1 IPVEVV
7 PSEVGE
13 RHLLSVYVFLL
24 LAHSR
29 DVPVGVARKESCEHG
44 VHLALHRRPCRKRTG
59 FSPLTVRPC
68 GQPRKPASAEWRTL
82 AEPFVLESSP
92 YPTTRSVRRWPS
104 TPSSH
109 QLKPPTRRTSS
120 RDARRSRQCSTT

>member
-68 GQPRKPASAEWRTL
+68 GQPRKPASAERRTL
-82 AEPFVLESSP
+82 AERSWWNHRLIRLQGASDMAVHTELSP
-92 YPTTRSVRRWPS
+92 TE
-104 TPSSH
+104 
-109 QLKPPTRRTSS
+109 
-120 RDARRSRQCSTT
+120 